1 MSSSIL
7 FLLLVFLAGSSLG
20 EVVGMEEYWRE
31 LAERRRAA
39 LADTLMENEEVCAF
53 TLLIVCVH
61 MYITH

>member
-1 MSSSIL
+1 M
-7 FLLLVFLAGSSLG
+7 
-20 EVVGMEEYWRE
+20 GMEEYWRE